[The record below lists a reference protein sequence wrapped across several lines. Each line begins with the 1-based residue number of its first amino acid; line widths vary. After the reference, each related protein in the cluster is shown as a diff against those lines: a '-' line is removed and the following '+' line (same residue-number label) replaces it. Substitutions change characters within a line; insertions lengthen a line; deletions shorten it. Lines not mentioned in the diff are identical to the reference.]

1 MTVIPIREATDAEV
15 EARMLSALRALSTGY
30 PQLLSFLI
38 DREELDM
45 LLRIADE
52 RDALRREACAEPS
65 PPDPKYVV
73 RTCADCHHEPHGI
86 RMLCINRFC
95 ACRNEGHTR

>member
-1 MTVIPIREATDAEV
+1 MTVTPIREATDAEV
-15 EARMLSALRALSTGY
+15 EARMLSALRALSAGY
-30 PQLLSFLI
+30 PHLLSFLI

-52 RDALRREACAEPS
+52 RDTLRREVCAEPS

-73 RTCADCHHEPHGI
+73 RKCADCHHEPHGI

-95 ACRNEGHTR
+95 ACRNEGPTR